1 MASSTYLIDAYTI
14 YAASV
19 IAAGTVL
26 RSLLGALLPLAGPP
40 MYSTL
45 GVGWGTSIL
54 GFISVAMMPVPF
66 IFIRYGERIRQTRLF
81 KVEW

>member
-40 MYSTL
+40 MYSAL
-45 GVGWGTSIL
+45 GVGWGTSVL
-54 GFISVAMMPVPF
+54 GFISVAMVPVPF
-66 IFIRYGERIRQTRLF
+66 IFIRYGERIRQSKLF